1 MLNAL
6 GEVLWRV
13 PGKFNLASLL
23 GPRYSLRC
31 VLFHDISDRP
41 SPFTDG
47 MRVSMRRN
55 EFEARIRF
63 LAQNYTP
70 IDLETFLHG
79 AQVGKLPRRPV
90 LVTFDDVYAS
100 VAEEAAPICRKYGVP
115 VSFFVNGAFLGNHD
129 LSLDNFL
136 AYVCNTFGFKEI
148 NTLARKFT
156 SPQQAELASLNQVV
170 SEFIP
175 MLSRE
180 RREDFKR
187 ELASVLAV
195 NIEQLAQHAR
205 LYLSTE
211 QLGELASSGFEI
223 GNHTFSHVHCRIL
236 AGQDFCAEIDNNKAI
251 LESISGRRVRAFGVP
266 YGSVSDF
273 TPSLEEHL
281 KKSGY
286 QAAFLVESRTNTDA
300 TNLYHLNRVSVHS
313 DSDGSLFGEIEV
325 LPRLRAIRDA
335 LLGGRK
341 RGLDPVLPSYPR

>member
-1 MLNAL
+1 MLDAL
-6 GEVLWRV
+6 SEVLWRV

-41 SPFTDG
+41 SPFTAG

-70 IDLETFLHG
+70 IDLETFLDG
-79 AQVGKLPRRPV
+79 AQGGKLPRRPV
-90 LVTFDDVYAS
+90 LVTFDDAYAS

-115 VSFFVNGAFLGNHD
+115 VLFFVNGAFLGNHD
-129 LSLDNFL
+129 LSMDNFL
-136 AYVCNTFGFKEI
+136 TYVCNTFGLKEI
-148 NTLARKFT
+148 NTLARKFNG
-156 SPQQAELASLNQVV
+156 PQQAELASLNQVV

-175 MLSRE
+175 TLSRD

-187 ELASVLAV
+187 ELAAVLEIS
-195 NIEQLAQHAR
+195 IEQLAQEAR

-211 QLGELASSGFEI
+211 QLGELASSGFEL
-223 GNHTFSHVHCRIL
+223 GNHTVSHVYCRTL
-236 AGQDFCAEIDNNKAI
+236 AGPDFCTEIDNNRAI
-251 LESISGRRVRAFGVP
+251 LESIAARRVRAFGLP

-281 KKSGY
+281 KRSGY
-286 QAAFLVESRTNTDA
+286 QAAFLVESRTNTVA
-300 TNLYHLNRVSVHS
+300 TSLYLLNRVSVHS

-335 LLGGRK
+335 LWGGHK